1 MGVLCIVILNLINLS
16 FFSLKYII
24 LFDYIGRMVDW
35 RVIEGL
41 LEYEYSN
48 KSKEMIKKVLVI
60 GVFMLMG
67 ILFIIL
73 LFIVVSFVYEK

>member
-1 MGVLCIVILNLINLS
+1 
-16 FFSLKYII
+16 
-24 LFDYIGRMVDW
+24 MVDW

-67 ILFIIL
+67 ILFNIL